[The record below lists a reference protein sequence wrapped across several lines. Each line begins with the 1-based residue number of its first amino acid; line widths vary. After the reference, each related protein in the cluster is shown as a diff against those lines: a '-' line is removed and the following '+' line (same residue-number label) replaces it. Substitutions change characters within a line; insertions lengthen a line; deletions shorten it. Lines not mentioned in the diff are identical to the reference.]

1 MPMYRILRI
10 EKKYSIISEHI
21 IKLQEFLTI
30 QNN

>member
-1 MPMYRILRI
+1 MPMYRI